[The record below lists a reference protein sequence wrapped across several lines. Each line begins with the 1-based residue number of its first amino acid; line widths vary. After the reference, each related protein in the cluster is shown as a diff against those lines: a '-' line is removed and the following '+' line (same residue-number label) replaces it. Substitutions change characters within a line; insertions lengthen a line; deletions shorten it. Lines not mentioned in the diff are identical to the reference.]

1 MKNYVWLNPVVETS
15 YNLKKLKSI
24 LLSKDFEVVNPLLDN
39 ANIVL
44 GKYREYVLKANKTVV
59 DARCPMIIE
68 HFKKHEFI
76 VDYPDIEPILIHV
89 ARELAD
95 RKDLKDGKKYI
106 LTPCKSLKEYGIN
119 LNLDNTYFYT
129 WDEFVLSNNI
139 EIQGETSHESPVPL
153 GFFDSFETKI
163 LKVSSHNINQITQS
177 IIDEFKFVEGLYCN
191 KGCNNG
197 DGVTSIG

>member
-24 LLSKDFEVVNPLLDN
+24 LLSKDFEVVNPILDN

-44 GKYREYVLKANKTVV
+44 NKYREYVLKANKTVV

-68 HFKKHEFI
+68 YFKKHEFI

-95 RKDLKDGKKYI
+95 RKDLKDGK
-106 LTPCKSLKEYGIN
+106 
-119 LNLDNTYFYT
+119 
-129 WDEFVLSNNI
+129 NI
-139 EIQGETSHESPVPL
+139 FLLLVYH
-153 GFFDSFETKI
+153 
-163 LKVSSHNINQITQS
+163 
-177 IIDEFKFVEGLYCN
+177 
-191 KGCNNG
+191 
-197 DGVTSIG
+197 